1 MWGILCPFKVLVSGC
16 YLLFWN
22 LNASGSWMNH
32 TQAFHIRL
40 RLSLSLCL
48 MPQSSNSSGFQ
59 IFNPLP
65 FTLLIVTDGLFE
77 IHSTAQ
83 KLYWLQI
90 QGQTSLHGA
99 LDRCVLTSSV
109 LSIHGVVNL
118 IHFSDIPG
126 HWFLAAD
133 YKPCEMGSRTTV
145 Y

>member
-1 MWGILCPFKVLVSGC
+1 MWSILCPFKVLVSGFIFFSGIWMH
-16 YLLFWN
+16 LGVGWTTLRPST
-22 LNASGSWMNH
+22 SGSD
-32 TQAFHIRL
+32 
-40 RLSLSLCL
+40 SLSLCL

-59 IFNPLP
+59 IFSPLP
-65 FTLLIVTDGLFE
+65 FALLIVTDGFFE

-83 KLYWLQI
+83 ELYWLQI

-99 LDRCVLTSSV
+99 LDHCVLTSSI

-118 IHFSDIPG
+118 IHFSDILK